1 MILVVH
7 LIKTSNNL
15 LPKCCKIIVKLLCL
29 WHYLMLGMIK
39 TSNSLLPKRC
49 CKIIVKLLC
58 LWHYLMLG
66 IINFITL
73 SLHTNISP
81 INSQKENHRTPLV
94 WWLLYKYEYL
104 WGVWGKGR
112 SSSLQ
117 EGASYTYSQ
126 KKKKKKD

>member
-1 MILVVH
+1 MILVVDS
-7 LIKTSNNL
+7 IKTSNNL

-39 TSNSLLPKRC
+39 TSYSLLPKCC

-81 INSQKENHRTPLV
+81 ITQKENHRTPLV
-94 WWLLYKYEYL
+94 RWLLYKYEYL
-104 WGVWGKGR
+104 WGAWGKGR